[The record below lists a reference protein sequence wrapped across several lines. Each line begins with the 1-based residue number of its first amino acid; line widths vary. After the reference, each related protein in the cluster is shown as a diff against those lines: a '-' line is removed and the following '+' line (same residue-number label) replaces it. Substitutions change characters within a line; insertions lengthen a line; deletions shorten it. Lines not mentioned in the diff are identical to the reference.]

1 MVFKQGTRALLF
13 SIAILASFHVPAAV
27 LDNLY
32 QVQMTQQEDQSR
44 DDAMRAATVV
54 MLQRLAGNDV
64 NLQHEAIA
72 GALETPQ
79 QLMARIGSGEAKQLR
94 IQFEPDAL
102 SRVLK
107 QADQPLLG
115 PNRPGILLWAI
126 EAEELGD
133 RLLSPVAPR
142 ALLLK
147 QAAQHR
153 GVALSFP
160 LGDLEDMSQVDEKLI
175 RQAAR
180 EPLLEASKRY
190 PAEGT
195 LALVVGGTDERTELN
210 WTLWLND
217 QHKSGRRVGST
228 EQVADELME
237 ELAGL
242 VFAQYAIPAAPAG
255 EHTEWRLQVEGV
267 DGVGAYS
274 GLLGMLR
281 RIGTQQQPKLLEI
294 DGDRVMLQVSFPGN
308 EAQLERMLG
317 LDMRLQRIPEPVVEP
332 EAQPVLPSPEVD
344 DQLNALDERAE
355 PGEQPG
361 LEASSSLDPNAPADS
376 IADEAGTTPELAP
389 MPELQDDTRM
399 PAELSEPVEATEATE
414 VLEPAEPELPTLYF
428 RWRG

>member
-1 MVFKQGTRALLF
+1 MVFKQGMRALLF
-13 SIAILASFHVPAAV
+13 STAILASFHVPAAV
-27 LDNLY
+27 LDHLY
-32 QVQMTQQEDQSR
+32 QVQLTQQQDQSR
-44 DDAMRAATVV
+44 DEAMRAATVI
-54 MLQRLAGNDV
+54 MLQRLAGNEV

-79 QLMARIGSGEAKQLR
+79 QLMGRIGSGEAKQLR

-107 QADQPLLG
+107 QAGQPLLG

-126 EAEELGD
+126 EAKELGD

-147 QAAQHR
+147 KAAQHR

-175 RQAAR
+175 RQAAQ
-180 EPLLEASKRY
+180 EPLLEASERY

-195 LALVVGGTDERTELN
+195 LALVVGGSDEKAELD

-217 QHKSGRRVGST
+217 QHKSGRVVGSAD
-228 EQVADELME
+228 QAADELME

-242 VFAQYAIPAAPAG
+242 VFAQYSIPAATAG

-274 GLLGMLR
+274 ELLGMLR
-281 RIGTQQQPKLLEI
+281 RLGTQQQPKILEI
-294 DGDRVMLQVSFPGN
+294 DGDRVILQVGFPGT
-308 EAQLERMLG
+308 EEQLERMLD

-332 EAQPVLPSPEVD
+332 VIEPKLQPIVSPGEPDGQLGEIDGIDGVADLGGAGEAVLP
-344 DQLNALDERAE
+344 AL
-355 PGEQPG
+355 EQT
-361 LEASSSLDPNAPADS
+361 APADVPVD
-376 IADEAGTTPELAP
+376 IAGEDLEDAPELGEQSDAS
-389 MPELQDDTRM
+389 ESAGLT
-399 PAELSEPVEATEATE
+399 EPVE
-414 VLEPAEPELPTLYF
+414 PAAPALPTLYF